1 MIALEQAGQHLEI
14 LGPAQAV
21 EVIDN
26 NPDATASEQLAYPAM
41 LEQLLWG
48 EVEAH
53 GERYLSISQ
62 DGPLSLPAHPRA
74 VRLRFP
80 AFRLRT
86 PDRGT
91 GRSGLPKGTLTESK
105 CLTVART
112 GCT

>member
-41 LEQLLWG
+41 PEQLLWG

-53 GERYLSISQ
+53 GERYLSIRARM
-62 DGPLSLPAHPRA
+62 AH
-74 VRLRFP
+74 FP
-80 AFRLRT
+80 FRRT
-86 PDRGT
+86 PEQFDFASQPSVCERQIE
-91 GRSGLPKGTLTESK
+91 GLAGLVCQKAL
-105 CLTVART
+105 
-112 GCT
+112 